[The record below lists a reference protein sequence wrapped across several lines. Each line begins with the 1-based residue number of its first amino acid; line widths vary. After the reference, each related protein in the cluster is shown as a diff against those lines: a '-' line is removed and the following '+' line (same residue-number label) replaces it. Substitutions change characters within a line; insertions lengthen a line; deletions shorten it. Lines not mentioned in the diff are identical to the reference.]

1 MTKTALRVYD
11 VKKDALTTY
20 GKPIIAIPLIAIRSI
35 ERLMINLG
43 DDYRIHEQGL
53 NIKAHI
59 LVKNMFEF
67 QLKDEFLPIY
77 TNNQYTKMFK
87 D

>member
-1 MTKTALRVYD
+1 M
-11 VKKDALTTY
+11 KKDALTTY

-43 DDYRIHEQGL
+43 EDERIREQGL

-59 LVKNMFEF
+59 LAKNMFEF

-77 TNNQYTKMFK
+77 TNI
-87 D
+87 